1 MKTSKKNNPGKSIL
15 SASLLCLSL
24 WLTAT
29 ITWSQSDAPQES
41 DEAQPV
47 TEKVTLTLS
56 DADIRDLIR
65 WANDVTDKNIII
77 HPNVK
82 GKVSVLA
89 GDPMTPD
96 EAFQVF
102 LSVLQVHGYAA
113 IPSGN
118 SLKIIPDALAK
129 QASVP
134 IAGTGRGSEKASV
147 DLSWANGNEDVV
159 VRIAKIKN
167 VSALQLINLLRP
179 LVPQVGHLAAYPTTN
194 SIIIADRAANIEKI
208 LHIIQRIDQVGVVDI
223 ELIPLQYAS
232 ADDVIELINKLLPK
246 PQGKTADPQLIN
258 LAADERS
265 NSILLTGDPA
275 TRQQIRSLINRLDQ
289 PLSGEGNTQVI
300 YLNYAKAADM
310 VPILESVSGSVQK
323 SDKDKAGAEVEVSI
337 QADEALNALVIT
349 APTTLLNTMKGVIGK
364 LDVRR
369 AQVLVEALIVE
380 VNEDLGNSLG
390 IAWRT
395 DSESNTFA
403 GSNTFP
409 SDLTEFTGDTTG
421 ILPKGL
427 SLGYFRGGELR
438 AVINAL
444 ASETNANIL
453 STPTIMALDNEEAQI
468 LVGESV
474 PFITGTESREGNTN
488 PFQTV
493 ERQDIG
499 VTLKVRP
506 RINKDDSVTLEIE
519 QSVENVLPTDPDLD
533 TADIRTSKREVKTRV
548 LIGDDEILVL
558 GGLIDDTLTEV
569 ESKVPLLG
577 DIPLLGRLFKST
589 STEIRK
595 NNLMVFIHPII
606 LKDQPSGIAVSRD
619 RYNSVRDDQ
628 QAFRRKVESYFVPR
642 EMPLLPEFPKDQGS
656 DGGASTQ
663 KTDLKKTEVPPRQP

>member
-1 MKTSKKNNPGKSIL
+1 MLISM
-15 SASLLCLSL
+15 SLCLCLSL
-24 WLTAT
+24 TMT
-29 ITWSQSDAPQES
+29 TTWAQPDAAPGSNETP
-41 DEAQPV
+41 PV

-134 IAGTGRGSEKASV
+134 IAGQKRGQEEAST
-147 DLSWANGNEDVV
+147 DLSWANGKEDVV

-179 LVPQVGHLAAYPTTN
+179 LVPQVGHLAAYPATN

-208 LHIIQRIDQVGVVDI
+208 LRIIQRIDQVGVVDI

-232 ADDVIELINKLLPK
+232 AENVIELINKLLPK
-246 PQGKTADPQLIN
+246 PQGKSPAPQHIN

-275 TRQQIRSLINRLDQ
+275 TRQQIRSLIHRLDQ

-300 YLNYAKAADM
+300 YLNYAKAIDM

-323 SDKDKAGAEVEVSI
+323 SDRDKAGAEVEVNI

-369 AQVLVEALIVE
+369 SQVLVEALIVE
-380 VNEDLGNSLG
+380 VNEDLGHSLG

-409 SDLTEFTGDTTG
+409 SDLTEFSGDTKG

-519 QSVENVLPTDPDLD
+519 QTVENVLPTDPDLEA
-533 TADIRTSKREVKTRV
+533 ADIRTSKREVKTRV

-589 STEIRK
+589 STQTRK

-606 LKDQPSGIAVSRD
+606 LKDEASGIAISRD
-619 RYNSVRDDQ
+619 RYKSMRRDQ
-628 QAFRRKVESYFVPR
+628 QTFRSKVESYFVPR
-642 EMPLLPEFPKDQGS
+642 EMPLLPEFPEINTKGGTPAQEVKPKD
-656 DGGASTQ
+656 TQ
-663 KTDLKKTEVPPRQP
+663 APPRQQ